1 MSAATVFYAHSP
13 GDAQAIWPA
22 SLDVPEHG
30 QTARDGAAALAKGT
44 RTVRA
49 RGGPLGAIRTYTR
62 RASGAYVERGQDER
76 IGLHLRL
83 GG

>member
-1 MSAATVFYAHSP
+1 MTAATVFYAQTA
-13 GDAQAIWPA
+13 GDAQATWPA
-22 SLDVPEHG
+22 SLDLPEHG
-30 QTARDGAAALAKGT
+30 QTAHDGAAALAKGA
-44 RTVRA
+44 RAVRA
-49 RGGPLGAIRTYTR
+49 HGGPLGTIRTFTR